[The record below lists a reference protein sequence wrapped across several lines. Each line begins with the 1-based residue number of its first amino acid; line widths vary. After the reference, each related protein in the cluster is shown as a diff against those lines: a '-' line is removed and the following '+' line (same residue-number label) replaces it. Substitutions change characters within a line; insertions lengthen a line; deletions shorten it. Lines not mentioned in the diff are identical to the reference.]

1 MCLISFV
8 CNEQFLRPVAGPRA
22 GSWDDAMMAISL
34 NSYYKYFYISAQQ
47 ARTITNEISKCL
59 FKCPDSLKNRNNKTL
74 EEISLQIKKRFFFSI
89 QLEIVA
95 SFANVN
101 KPRFLGMELFHFRR
115 LWCVYRLY
123 TYFIRNATRCVQKA
137 STKQN
142 TNLGLGFRRCRGGC
156 RALSIHRIARC
167 LP

>member
-1 MCLISFV
+1 MLHEPFQESLPYISFV
-8 CNEQFLRPVAGPRA
+8 CNEQFSRPVAGPRA

-59 FKCPDSLKNRNNKTL
+59 LKCPDSLKNRNNKTL

-95 SFANVN
+95 SFENVN
-101 KPRFLGMELFHFRR
+101 KRLFSG
-115 LWCVYRLY
+115 
-123 TYFIRNATRCVQKA
+123 N
-137 STKQN
+137 
-142 TNLGLGFRRCRGGC
+142 G
-156 RALSIHRIARC
+156 ALSFPKIMMCISTIYVLYSQHNKMRTKC
-167 LP
+167 E